1 MASYVLVEVRRLP
14 SFLGEDASRAQEYL
28 ACREVPYHEE
38 ACAFLAGTCKEH
50 RGTTNTW
57 PQLPLV
63 KNPTSAYPQ
72 KHS

>member
-1 MASYVLVEVRRLP
+1 MASYVLVEAHQLP

-50 RGTTNTW
+50 KGITNT
-57 PQLPLV
+57 
-63 KNPTSAYPQ
+63 
-72 KHS
+72 